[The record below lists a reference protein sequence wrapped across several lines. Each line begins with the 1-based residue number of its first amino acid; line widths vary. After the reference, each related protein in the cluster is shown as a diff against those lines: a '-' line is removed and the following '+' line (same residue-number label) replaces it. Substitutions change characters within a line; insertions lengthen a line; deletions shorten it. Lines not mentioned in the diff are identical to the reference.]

1 MDLDSLALFVDAA
14 RLGSFAAVA
23 RERNADPSAISRAIA
38 GLEAELGA
46 RLFNRTTR
54 SMSLTEAGERFHART
69 AHLVEELDHAREEA
83 RSARAAPAGLLRMTA
98 SVAFGQTMIVPLL
111 GRFRKRY
118 PNISIE
124 LQLTDANVDL
134 AAERID
140 LAVRLAP
147 SYRADLI
154 GTRLI
159 STRYRVVASP
169 AWLERHGAID
179 RPEDLADWRCLLFSL
194 PEFRERWKFRKSGRV
209 TDVPVSGDIVMSSA
223 LAIRTAALHGLGPAL
238 LADWLIGRDLSSGD
252 LVDLFP
258 DYDAAATSFDTAA
271 WLLYPSRSHLPVKVR
286 AAIDFFRGRI
296 GASPNPSP

>member
-14 RLGSFAAVA
+14 RLGSFAGVA
-23 RERNADPSAISRAIA
+23 RERNADPSAISRAIG
-38 GLEAELGA
+38 GLEAEVGA

-54 SMSLTEAGERFHART
+54 SMSLTEAGERFHARV

-98 SVAFGQTMIVPLL
+98 SVAFGQAMIVPLM
-111 GRFRKRY
+111 GGFRERY
-118 PNISIE
+118 PDIRIE

-134 AAERID
+134 VAERMD

-159 STRYRVVASP
+159 TTRYRVVASP
-169 AWLERHGAID
+169 GWVASHGMPQG
-179 RPEDLADWRCLLFSL
+179 PEALSTARCVLFSL
-194 PEFRERWKFRKSGRV
+194 PEFRERWKFRRGGNISE
-209 TDVPVSGDIVMSSA
+209 VPVDGDIVMSSA
-223 LAIRTAALHGLGPAL
+223 LAIRTAALDGLGPAL
-238 LADWLIGRDLSSGD
+238 LADWLIDRDLVAGD

-258 DYDAAATSFDTAA
+258 DHDVAATTFDTAA
-271 WLLYPSRSHLPVKVR
+271 WLLYPSRSFLPVKVR
-286 AAIDFFRGRI
+286 AAIDFLREKIVPVQG
-296 GASPNPSP
+296 G